1 MNDNVISRE
10 FIIVLSVMAA
20 LLIFGI
26 VAVMIFIRTW
36 RKEIMKTRAGK
47 NK

>member
-26 VAVMIFIRTW
+26 VACI
-36 RKEIMKTRAGK
+36 AGLK
-47 NK
+47 LLH